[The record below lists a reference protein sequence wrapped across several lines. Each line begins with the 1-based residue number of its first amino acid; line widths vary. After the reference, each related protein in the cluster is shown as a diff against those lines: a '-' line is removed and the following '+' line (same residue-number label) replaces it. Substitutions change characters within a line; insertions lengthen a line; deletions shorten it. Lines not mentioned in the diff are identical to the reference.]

1 MGQES
6 DCKHLA
12 ASFEAGLRAV
22 EKQTKATPG
31 RQDHDGCAGARG
43 AGDCGRGGLRRAI
56 ATHHGT
62 AAGAA
67 RAGAEATKDMIAKY
81 GRAKFLGEK
90 TRGSADAGATSIAL
104 LFEGFSAALCR
115 TQGGWKWPIRMTCR
129 MAKNYHLDVPQT
141 CPAFSAEGQQLARLG
156 HEEPPG
162 AHLLSRRCR
171 TVMLAVDHGYFQ
183 GPTTGLERIDIS
195 IAPLVPYAD
204 ALMITRGALRSSI
217 PPEMSK
223 PVVLRSSGGQSILK
237 ELSNELVAVDIE
249 DAVRLNASALA
260 VQVYIGGVHEHESI
274 GNLVEI
280 VDAGN
285 RHGIPT
291 MAVTGVG
298 KELVRDA
305 KYLGLATR
313 MCAEMGAHFVKTY
326 YCEKDFARVA
336 AGCPVPLVIAGGKK
350 LPELEA
356 LDDGVRAMNEGAA
369 GVDMGRNIF
378 QCEAPKAMIQAVRAV
393 VHGEE
398 TPEKALDLYH
408 SLKSMEE
415 RSQYAK

>member
-1 MGQES
+1 MA
-6 DCKHLA
+6 D
-12 ASFEAGLRAV
+12 
-22 EKQTKATPG
+22 T
-31 RQDHDGCAGARG
+31 QDMQDG
-43 AGDCGRGGLRRAI
+43 
-56 ATHHGT
+56 
-62 AAGAA
+62 
-67 RAGAEATKDMIAKY
+67 
-81 GRAKFLGEK
+81 
-90 TRGSADAGATSIAL
+90 
-104 LFEGFSAALCR
+104 
-115 TQGGWKWPIRMTCR
+115 
-129 MAKNYHLDVPQT
+129 KNFYLDVPHQCT
-141 CPAFSAEGQQLARLG
+141 TFPLKGCNSLDWGMKNRLARVFS
-156 HEEPPG
+156 PDD
-162 AHLLSRRCR
+162 AH

-183 GPTTGLERIDIS
+183 GPTTGLERIDVS
-195 IAPLVPYAD
+195 IVPLIPYAD

-237 ELSNELVAVDIE
+237 ELSNERISVDIE

-260 VQVYIGGVHEHESI
+260 VQVYIGGVHEHQSI
-274 GNLVEI
+274 GNLVEL

-313 MCAEMGAHFVKTY
+313 MCAELGAHFVKTY
-326 YCEKDFARVA
+326 YCETGFARVA

-350 LPELEA
+350 LPEAEA
-356 LDDGVRAMNEGAA
+356 LEIAYRAVNEGAA

-398 TPEKALDLYH
+398 TPEKAMDLYL
-408 SLKSMEE
+408 SLKTIEE
-415 RSQYAK
+415 GSQYAK

>member
-1 MGQES
+1 MALKNQKEN
-6 DCKHLA
+6 LA
-12 ASFEAGLRAV
+12 MPDV
-22 EKQTKATPG
+22 DDV
-31 RQDHDGCAGARG
+31 QDG
-43 AGDCGRGGLRRAI
+43 
-56 ATHHGT
+56 
-62 AAGAA
+62 
-67 RAGAEATKDMIAKY
+67 
-81 GRAKFLGEK
+81 
-90 TRGSADAGATSIAL
+90 
-104 LFEGFSAALCR
+104 
-115 TQGGWKWPIRMTCR
+115 
-129 MAKNYHLDVPQT
+129 KNYHVGVPCQANAFFLKGSNSLDW
-141 CPAFSAEGQQLARLG
+141 GMKNRLARIFSPSTG
-156 HEEPPG
+156 K
-162 AHLLSRRCR
+162 

-195 IAPLVPYAD
+195 IVPLVSHAD
-204 ALMITRGALRSSI
+204 ALMITRGALRTSI

-237 ELSNELVAVDIE
+237 ELSNERIAVDIE

-313 MCAEMGAHFVKTY
+313 MCAELGAHFVKTY
-326 YCEKDFARVA
+326 YCESGFARVA

-350 LPELEA
+350 LPEPEA
-356 LDDGVRAMNEGAA
+356 LEMAYRAVNEGAA

-393 VHGEE
+393 VHGDE
-398 TPEKALDLYH
+398 TPQKALDLYH
-408 SLKSMEE
+408 SL
-415 RSQYAK
+415 